1 MKSVSV
7 VIPTF
12 NSIRTIEACLS
23 SLRRQDYDQDR
34 IEILIADG
42 GSTDGTIDVIKRHQ
56 GKIIRE
62 NSGNPETAKA
72 IALEQAGGE
81 LVLLMASDNI
91 LPNRQWLKT
100 MVNFLV
106 KEPKALAAYPWRYAY
121 RAQDSSL
128 NRYFALM
135 GANDPVAWWLNK
147 ADRQG
152 YGPDRWQLAGSAVDK
167 GEYFLVKFNKH
178 HMPTL
183 GDNGVLVWRKKLLQA
198 KVDRQRF
205 SHIDVFFDLI
215 YLGMNQFV
223 VVKNEIIHD
232 TGEQYIKF
240 LIKRFRYMRQLYLS
254 QLDMRR
260 FTWIK
265 SRHDRVSLAMY
276 VIYSLTLIGPTLR
289 AVWGVRFKPD
299 WAWFWHPIMC
309 ASMVIVYGLS
319 LIIP

>member
-23 SLRRQDYDQDR
+23 SLRQQNYDQDR

-106 KEPKALAAYPWRYAY
+106 KEPKALA
-121 RAQDSSL
+121 
-128 NRYFALM
+128 
-135 GANDPVAWWLNK
+135 
-147 ADRQG
+147 
-152 YGPDRWQLAGSAVDK
+152 
-167 GEYFLVKFNKH
+167 
-178 HMPTL
+178 
-183 GDNGVLVWRKKLLQA
+183 
-198 KVDRQRF
+198 
-205 SHIDVFFDLI
+205 
-215 YLGMNQFV
+215 
-223 VVKNEIIHD
+223 
-232 TGEQYIKF
+232 
-240 LIKRFRYMRQLYLS
+240 
-254 QLDMRR
+254 
-260 FTWIK
+260 
-265 SRHDRVSLAMY
+265 
-276 VIYSLTLIGPTLR
+276 
-289 AVWGVRFKPD
+289 
-299 WAWFWHPIMC
+299 
-309 ASMVIVYGLS
+309 
-319 LIIP
+319 